1 MPSRARST
9 PTPFNMLRKKLA
21 LAGAKRRAGIMFK
34 TAWRAGPGPR
44 SVMRFCFARHL
55 VFRARYPLG
64 IRAVVNGATGH
75 DQATVIAGVV
85 VVVVALSV
93 PASWALPIIRASLN
107 SRRTDQGNLA
117 LFFPVGQARHS
128 RSISRGPWRVAS
140 CEKAPLVVVLDR

>member
-1 MPSRARST
+1 
-9 PTPFNMLRKKLA
+9 
-21 LAGAKRRAGIMFK
+21 MFK

-117 LFFPVGQARHS
+117 LFSGWASSPQPLHITWALARGLVRES
-128 RSISRGPWRVAS
+128 PPGRRAR
-140 CEKAPLVVVLDR
+140 PLVLCKLASLTKRSSPRRDTPALEVLGI